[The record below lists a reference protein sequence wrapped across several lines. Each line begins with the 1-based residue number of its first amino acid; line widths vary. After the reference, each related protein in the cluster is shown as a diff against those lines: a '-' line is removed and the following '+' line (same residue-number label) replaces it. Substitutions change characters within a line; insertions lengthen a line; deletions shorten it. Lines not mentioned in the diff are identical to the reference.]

1 MLVFNEILTK
11 LYVQEFNYNL
21 SAHSSFGW
29 NDKNSNND
37 RHNTGRS
44 DADITGYIVAHLTGL
59 LYSAV
64 WTIYNLLRLQ
74 AETSELTAVWDKG
87 AVSHQYYS

>member
-1 MLVFNEILTK
+1 MFRSLTIIS
-11 LYVQEFNYNL
+11 Q
-21 SAHSSFGW
+21 HISSFGW

-44 DADITGYIVAHLTGL
+44 DADITGGEFPAIHKGYIVAHLTGL
-59 LYSAV
+59 LYSAA

-74 AETSELTAVWDKG
+74 AETSELTVVWDKD
-87 AVSHQYYS
+87 AVSHHCYS